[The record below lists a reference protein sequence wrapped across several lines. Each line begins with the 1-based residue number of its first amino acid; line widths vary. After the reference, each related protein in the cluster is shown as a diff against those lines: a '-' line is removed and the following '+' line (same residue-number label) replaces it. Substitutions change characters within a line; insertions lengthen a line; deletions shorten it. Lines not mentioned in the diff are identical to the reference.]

1 MIVQTNCSEFSLVT
15 KRYLRCFYGILDRM
29 ICKMTSVR
37 MGNSISYHF
46 IMQMI
51 PHHCAAIEMARNLLC
66 YTTDLAL
73 QEIALGIIK
82 EQTKG
87 IYEMK
92 QMQSSCARVTNTQQ
106 QLCQYQGTLFSINQT
121 MFADMKN
128 SCAVNDIN
136 LSFINEM
143 IPHHRGAVLMAKNA
157 LDFPICPCLVPVLNT
172 IITSQQQ
179 GICEMEAL
187 LREES
192 LENHCLV

>member
-1 MIVQTNCSEFSLVT
+1 MIVQTNDSEFSLVT
-15 KRYLRCFYGILDRM
+15 KRYLRCYYGILDRM
-29 ICKMTSVR
+29 IYKMTSVR
-37 MGNSISYHF
+37 MGGSISCNF
-46 IMQMI
+46 IVQMI

-73 QEIALGIIK
+73 QEIALGIIR

-87 IYEMK
+87 IRGMR
-92 QMQSSCARVTNTQQ
+92 QMLSSCARVQNTQQ
-106 QLCQYQGTLFSINQT
+106 QLCQYQESLFHITRT

-136 LSFINEM
+136 RSFINEM

-187 LREES
+187 LP
-192 LENHCLV
+192 